1 MFFDYFAEVQ
11 FWKSERGSA
20 SIEFV
25 ALAIPLFIPI
35 IFFLHHFA
43 SESEARYLAQNIA
56 RQTVHSYWTGSSY
69 VDALFN
75 AAKTARATAESLGAT
90 SQQIEQMEIDTKCSS
105 DPCWG
110 PDITLT
116 ISIAIPDKDGK
127 KVMRASA
134 SETSSHWAIG

>member
-1 MFFDYFAEVQ
+1 MIFDYCAEAH
-11 FWKSERGSA
+11 FWKNERGSA

-43 SESEARYLAQNIA
+43 AESEARSLAQNIA
-56 RQTVHSYWTGSSY
+56 RQTVHAYWTGSSY
-69 VDALFN
+69 VDAVLN

-90 SQQIEQMEIDTKCSS
+90 PKQIDGMEVDTKCSA

-110 PDITLT
+110 PDVTLT
-116 ISIAIPDKDGK
+116 ISISIPDADGEK
-127 KVMRASA
+127 IMRASA